1 LQFSLRYDHCVYL
14 IHPVA
19 FKTIRGQH
27 LRRCNLSRTTF
38 TSIDHFANFLTATF
52 EVSKDSTIDSPQEE
66 PQLRDFDLIFSQK
79 ATRNKR
85 KVDNHIAMP
94 RRLSN
99 PLLSS
104 SPPTPWPSFSP
115 SDKGATL
122 ARTTTAKASK
132 IAQFFT
138 ASPKS
143 KDAQSAA
150 AALLAASRAQE
161 QAFRESGTPPISSA
175 SLSLPTISLST
186 ARADSTNMDEP
197 PTTLFQPPSPAETR
211 RIARQHA
218 QFGPLDSQSHRYV
231 SRHQGGEFP
240 DPVMDEPPY
249 YYLLTTYISYLILII
264 FGHVRDFFGMRF
276 KEDNYRHLKA
286 RNGYAALNSDFDNFY
301 VRRLKMRINDCFNRP
316 TTGVPGRYINL
327 LDRTSD
333 DGNYHFQMTGTTTET
348 LNVSSYNY
356 LGFAQSEGPC
366 ADQVEETIRKY
377 GLSSASPRAEVGTTD
392 LAVDCENLV
401 AQFIGKE
408 SAMVFSMGFGTNASA
423 FPALVGKGDL
433 IISDELNHASIRFG
447 SRLSGAMIQ
456 SFKHND
462 MKDLEARLR
471 EAISQ
476 GQPRTH
482 RPWKKILVVVEG
494 LYSMEGTMCNLPGL
508 IRLKKRYKFNLFV
521 DEAHSVG
528 ALGPRGRGVCDYFG
542 IDPAEVDILMGTLTK
557 SFGANG
563 GYIAG
568 DKAIVDKLRVTNAG
582 TLYGETPT
590 PAVLAQIIT
599 ALKLINGEI
608 MPGQGEE
615 RLQRI
620 AFNSRYLRLGLK
632 RLGFIVYGHDDSP
645 IIPLLLYHP
654 AKMPAFSH
662 EMLKRKISVVV
673 VGYPATP
680 LISSRAPFCISAAH
694 NKEDMDRLLVACDE
708 IGNALQLKFASGIDG
723 GAPPLADG
731 VTWEMEQS
739 RKRLEKH
746 DKVAKKLVQQPRWA
760 LDEVMRRGVQDVK
773 VPLR

>member
-1 LQFSLRYDHCVYL
+1 
-14 IHPVA
+14 
-19 FKTIRGQH
+19 
-27 LRRCNLSRTTF
+27 
-38 TSIDHFANFLTATF
+38 
-52 EVSKDSTIDSPQEE
+52 
-66 PQLRDFDLIFSQK
+66 
-79 ATRNKR
+79 
-85 KVDNHIAMP
+85 MP
-94 RRLSN
+94 RRVSTS
-99 PLLSS
+99 LLSS

-115 SDKGATL
+115 SEKGGSLVNKTSQ
-122 ARTTTAKASK
+122 KASK
-132 IAQFFT
+132 IAQFFST
-138 ASPKS
+138 SPKS
-143 KDAQSAA
+143 KEAQTAA
-150 AALLAASRAQE
+150 AALLAASKAQE
-161 QAFRESGTPPISSA
+161 QAFLAAGTIPISTP

-186 ARADSTNMDEP
+186 ARADAVNMDEP
-197 PTTLFQPPSPAETR
+197 PTTLFQPPSVAETR
-211 RIARQHA
+211 KLARQHA
-218 QFGPLDSQSHRYV
+218 QFGPLNSQSHRYT

-240 DPVMDEPPY
+240 EPVMDEPPY

-264 FGHVRDFFGMRF
+264 FGHVRDFFGMKL

-316 TTGVPGRYINL
+316 TTGVPGRYITL

-333 DGNYHFQMTGTTTET
+333 DGNLHFSMTGTTTET
-348 LNVSSYNY
+348 LNMSSYNY

-366 ADQVEETIRKY
+366 ADSAEETIRKY
-377 GLSSASPRAEVGTTD
+377 GLSTASSRAEVGTLD
-392 LAVDCENLV
+392 LAVECEELIANFV
-401 AQFIGKE
+401 GKE
-408 SAMVFSMGFGTNASA
+408 SAMVFSMGFGTNASI

-447 SRLSGAMIQ
+447 SRLSGAMIT

-462 MKDLEARLR
+462 MKDLETKLR
-471 EAISQ
+471 EAIAQ

-494 LYSMEGTMCNLPGL
+494 LYSMEGTMCNLPG
-508 IRLKKRYKFNLFV
+508 IVRLKRRYKFNLFV
-521 DEAHSVG
+521 DEAHSIG

-563 GYIAG
+563 GYVAG
-568 DKAIVDKLRVTNAG
+568 DRVAIDKLRVSTAG
-582 TLYGETPT
+582 VIYGETPL
-590 PAVLAQIIT
+590 PAVLAQIIA
-599 ALKLINGEI
+599 ALKLINGDLS
-608 MPGQGEE
+608 PGQGEE

-645 IIPLLLYHP
+645 IIPLMLYNP

-680 LISSRAPFCISAAH
+680 LISSRARFCVSAAH
-694 NKEDMDRLLVACDE
+694 NKDDLDRFLAACDE
-708 IGNALQLKFASGIDG
+708 IGNVLQLKFASGIAG
-723 GAPPLADG
+723 GAPPLTEG
-731 VTWEMEQS
+731 VSWEMEQS

-746 DKVAKKLVQQPRWA
+746 DKVAKSMVHVPRWS
-760 LDEVMRRGVQDVK
+760 LDEVIKRGVQDVK
-773 VPLR
+773 LPLR